1 MDRKERTTNLYL
13 WMLLPAGV
21 GAMLWAGWGIRLESF
36 NRGLIGLAFVTIFL
50 SSYLRIQLPRT
61 KIHLTISD
69 ALIFLSLLMYGGQ
82 VAVIIAVLET
92 SFASWN
98 LRRQGVSM
106 RPKTVVINILITAIS
121 VFVTWAAVFLTF
133 GSTDISTLASNNNSF
148 IWMLAVMAL
157 AQFCVNSLCVSA
169 FVAIKSE
176 STLWRVWNEY
186 CLNALAMYLCG
197 AVVAGICAKA
207 VQQINMLLFA
217 AMMTF
222 FAIVYITYR
231 RYAQDVKETAAKAE
245 DAERQR
251 AEQAEAHVQELRH
264 YVGELERSGEALRE
278 SREKFK
284 HAAYH
289 DALTGLPNRN
299 FFVETLRKLIKKS
312 SNGSG
317 SKFAVLFLDLN
328 RFKTINDSLG
338 HSFGDA
344 VIKQVADR
352 LYELISADDQV
363 GRFSGDEFA
372 IILNDASNT
381 DIVTQFAEKVA
392 KHIAEPFM
400 IQDRYIFVGVSIGI
414 AFDNSKYAEVEEIL
428 RDADIAMYYA
438 KENQKN
444 YVIFDQKMHMRAV
457 KLLELETDL
466 RYAIE
471 RDELELYYQPIV
483 SLDSLTLSGFEALVR
498 WNHPTRGLVPPDEF
512 IALSEDTGLIVPM
525 TVKLLNQACRTLAEW
540 QKGPSRHERLTMSVN
555 ISGKHFSEGD
565 LVAQIK
571 TVLAETAIDPVDL
584 KLEVTESAVMENAE
598 QAILTLKQIRETG
611 VHISID
617 DFGTGYSSLSYLH
630 RFPIDV
636 LKIDRSFV
644 STMEDGSENGEIVR
658 TVIALAKT
666 LNLNVVAE
674 GIESIHQLHQL
685 RILGCEFGQGYL
697 FSRPLPA
704 QEIRRLLDD
713 NNRWQGIAPQASL
726 AVFPRDGD
734 YTHLPFAQ

>member
-1 MDRKERTTNLYL
+1 MDRKERIINLYL
-13 WMLLPAGV
+13 CVLLPAGV
-21 GAMLWAGWGIRLESF
+21 GATLWAVWDFPFESV
-36 NRGLIGLAFVTIFL
+36 NRGLIALAFVTVFL

-69 ALIFLSLLMYGGQ
+69 SLIFLALLMYGGPI
-82 VAVIIAVLET
+82 ALIIAVFET
-92 SFASWN
+92 AFASWN
-98 LRRQGVSM
+98 LRRQGVPM
-106 RPKTVVINILITAIS
+106 RVKTVVINILITAIS
-121 VFVTWAAVFLTF
+121 VFATWAAVAIVF
-133 GSTDISTLASNNNSF
+133 GSTNGSLLIATSMAFVWILA
-148 IWMLAVMAL
+148 IMAM

-186 CLNALAMYLCG
+186 CLNALAMYITG
-197 AVVAGICAKA
+197 AVVAGICANA
-207 VQQINMLLFA
+207 LQQINMLLFA
-217 AMMTF
+217 MMVTF
-222 FAIVYITYR
+222 FAIVYVTYR
-231 RYAQDVKETAAKAE
+231 RYTQDVKETAAKAE

-299 FFVETLRKLIKKS
+299 FFIETLRNLINQS
-312 SNGSG
+312 ATGSG
-317 SKFAVLFLDLN
+317 TKFAVLFLDLN

-344 VIKQVADR
+344 VIRQVADR
-352 LYELISADDQV
+352 LYDLIGADDQV

-372 IILNDASNT
+372 IILNNAVST
-381 DIVTQFAEKVA
+381 EAIVQFAEKVA
-392 KHIAEPFM
+392 KHISEPVV
-400 IQDRYIFVGVSIGI
+400 IQDRHVFASVSIGI
-414 AFDNSKYAEVEEIL
+414 ALDNSKYAEAEEIL

-438 KENQKN
+438 KENQKS

-483 SLDSLTLSGFEALVR
+483 SLEDLTLAGFEALVR
-498 WNHPTRGLVPPDEF
+498 WNHPRRGLIPPDEF

-525 TVKLLNQACRTLAEW
+525 TVQLLDQACRQLAEW
-540 QKGPSRHERLTMSVN
+540 QRRPKRRERLTMSVN
-555 ISGKHFSEGD
+555 ISGKHFAKGD

-571 TVLAETAIDPVDL
+571 TVLAETAIDPSDL
-584 KLEVTESAVMENAE
+584 KLEVTESAVMKNAE
-598 QAILTLKQIRETG
+598 HAILTLKQIRETG
-611 VHISID
+611 VRISID

-630 RFPIDV
+630 RFPIDI

-644 STMEDGSENGEIVR
+644 STMEDGTENGEIVR
-658 TVIALAKT
+658 TVIALAAT
-666 LNLNVVAE
+666 LNLNVIAE

-704 QEIRRLLDD
+704 QEIHRLLAD
-713 NNRWQGIAPQASL
+713 NNRWQGIAPRTAPPI
-726 AVFPRDGD
+726 VPRAND

>member
-1 MDRKERTTNLYL
+1 
-13 WMLLPAGV
+13 MLLPAGLGSIV
-21 GAMLWAGWGIRLESF
+21 WAVSTISLESV
-36 NRGLIGLAFVTIFL
+36 NRGLVALSFVTIFL

-69 ALIFLSLLMYGGQ
+69 ALIFLALLMYGGQ
-82 VAVIIAVLET
+82 IALIVAVLET
-92 SFASWN
+92 TFASWN
-98 LRRQGVSM
+98 LRRQGVPM
-106 RPKTVVINILITAIS
+106 RAKTVGINILITAIS
-121 VFVTWAAVFLTF
+121 VFVTWAAVAAAFGTTDSAKLMSNTTTF
-133 GSTDISTLASNNNSF
+133 V
-148 IWMLAVMAL
+148 WMLAVMAI
-157 AQFCVNSLCVSA
+157 AQFFVNSICVSA

-186 CLNALAMYLCG
+186 CLNALAMYLSG

-207 VQQINMLLFA
+207 VEQINMLLFA
-217 AMMTF
+217 AMVTF

-231 RYAQDVKETAAKAE
+231 RYAQDVKVTAEKAE

-264 YVGELERSGEALRE
+264 YVGELERSSEALRE

-299 FFVETLRKLIKKS
+299 YFVETLRKLIKKS
-312 SNGSG
+312 SDGKSR
-317 SKFAVLFLDLN
+317 KFAVLFLDLN

-338 HSFGDA
+338 HSFGDS
-344 VIKQVADR
+344 VIKQVANR
-352 LYELISADDQV
+352 LYEMIGAEDHV

-372 IILNDASNT
+372 IILSDASSVER
-381 DIVTQFAEKVA
+381 VTRFAEEVA
-392 KHIAEPFM
+392 KHIAQPFL
-400 IQDRYIFVGVSIGI
+400 IDDRYVFASVSIGI
-414 AFDNSKYAEVEEIL
+414 AFDDSKYAEVEEIL

-466 RYAIE
+466 RYAID

-483 SLDSLTLSGFEALVR
+483 GLDDLMLSGFEALVR

-525 TVKLLNQACRTLAEW
+525 TVKLLDQACRTLSQW
-540 QKGPSRHERLTMSVN
+540 QKRSPRYSRLRMSVN
-555 ISGKHFSEGD
+555 ISGKHFAEGD
-565 LVAQIK
+565 LVEQIK
-571 TVLAETAIDPVDL
+571 SVLSRTQIDPSHL
-584 KLEVTESAVMENAE
+584 RLEVTESAVMKNAE
-598 QAILTLKQIRETG
+598 HAILTLKQIRETG
-611 VHISID
+611 VRISID

-658 TVIALAKT
+658 TVIALAS
-666 LNLNVVAE
+666 NLKLSVVAE

-704 QEIRRLLDD
+704 QEIERLLDD
-713 NNRWQGIAPQASL
+713 NNRWQGIAPRTNLSI
-726 AVFPRDGD
+726 FPQENTD